1 MIPYCDVAS
10 QRSSEPGDPGG
21 APVRDNPHCAATMRD
36 HLDAVKGDAT
46 YATHIEGYL
55 TYVVCN
61 QEAGSGWPGGGY
73 RRAPSGRGAQ
83 RW

>member
-1 MIPYCDVAS
+1 
-10 QRSSEPGDPGG
+10 
-21 APVRDNPHCAATMRD
+21 MRD